1 MESLSALTELSC
13 PDCKGAGY
21 QLVNVK
27 IAFTQNTESHSHGCC
42 RVGDSSF
49 HQQLFDPLVE
59 LFERDCAFDP
69 LGINEEGRRR
79 IDLQRLVGADR
90 FRGPADTMCLYSCVF
105 RCWFVVLCWP
115 QSGEGGPTMLVQF
128 HQQARLPP
136 LHISVNHLIHAAH
149 H

>member
-1 MESLSALTELSC
+1 MSTLRVKFWNRPHDTGIALLRVAKRAGFGKFERAGLNYPC

-79 IDLQRLVGADR
+79 IDLQHLVGE
-90 FRGPADTMCLYSCVF
+90 VF
-105 RCWFVVLCWP
+105 I
-115 QSGEGGPTMLVQF
+115 GG
-128 HQQARLPP
+128 
-136 LHISVNHLIHAAH
+136 
-149 H
+149 